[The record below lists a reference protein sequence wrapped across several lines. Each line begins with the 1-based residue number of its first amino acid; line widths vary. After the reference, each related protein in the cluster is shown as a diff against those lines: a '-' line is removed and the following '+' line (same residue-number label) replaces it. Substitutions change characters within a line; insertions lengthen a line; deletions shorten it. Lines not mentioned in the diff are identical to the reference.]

1 MVRGGSWCNTKTIS
15 KKHGPYEHKTGHPDG
30 TVEELGEKA
39 GLVIIE
45 PREPQVARV
54 VSPRGRFELV

>member
-1 MVRGGSWCNTKTIS
+1 MVRVGSWCNVKTIS
-15 KKHGPYEHKTGHPDG
+15 KKHEPHENKFGHSDG
-30 TVEELGEKA
+30 TVEELDEKA